1 MDPITNDIIKLLQ
14 YLLPGFVTAWVFYSF
29 TSYPKPSQ
37 FERVVQ
43 ALIFTIFIQAISHII
58 KYVYNFLPIDSQPVK
73 WNNNV
78 NIVCLLTI
86 AVLIGIIFSYYANND
101 KFHKLLRKLKITKET
116 SYSSEWFSAFS
127 EKITYVVLHLKDE
140 RRIYGWPMEWPTE
153 PNKGHFVLSKASW
166 LLEDNSQVPLEG
178 VESILIDASS
188 VELVEFMEKTWEK
201 NNVKESI

>member
-43 ALIFTIFIQAISHII
+43 ALIFTIIIQAISHVI
-58 KYVYNFLPIDSQPVK
+58 KYVYNFLPINSQPLK

-86 AVLIGIIFSYYANND
+86 AVLIGIAFTYYANND

-166 LLEDNSQVPLEG
+166 LLEENSQVPLEG
-178 VESILIDASS
+178 VESILIDASI
-188 VELVEFMEKTWEK
+188 VEMVEFMEKIWEN
-201 NNVKESI
+201 NNVKESV

>member
-1 MDPITNDIIKLLQ
+1 MDPITNDIIKLFQ
-14 YLLPGFVTAWVFYSF
+14 YLLPGLVTAWIFYSF

-43 ALIFTIFIQAISHII
+43 ALIFTIFIQAISHVIR
-58 KYVYNFLPIDSQPVK
+58 YFYNFLPLDSQPLK
-73 WNNNV
+73 WNSNV
-78 NIVCLLTI
+78 NIICLLTI
-86 AVLIGIIFSYYANND
+86 ALLIGIVFAYYANND

-153 PNKGHFVLSKASW
+153 PCKGHFVLSKASW

-178 VESILIDASS
+178 VESILIDASN
-188 VELVEFMEKTWEK
+188 VELVEFMEKTWEN
-201 NNVKESI
+201 NNV

>member
-1 MDPITNDIIKLLQ
+1 
-14 YLLPGFVTAWVFYSF
+14 
-29 TSYPKPSQ
+29 
-37 FERVVQ
+37 VQ
-43 ALIFTIFIQAISHII
+43 ALIFTIIIQAISYAI
-58 KYVYNFLPIDSQPVK
+58 KYIYKFLPIDSQPLK

-86 AVLIGIIFSYYANND
+86 AVIIGIVFTYFANND

-127 EKITYVVLHLKDE
+127 ENITYVVLHLNDE

-153 PNKGHFVLSKASW
+153 PNKGHFVLREASW
-166 LLEDNSQVPLEG
+166 LLEDNTQVPLEG

-188 VELVEFMEKTWEK
+188 VELVEFMEKTW
-201 NNVKESI
+201 